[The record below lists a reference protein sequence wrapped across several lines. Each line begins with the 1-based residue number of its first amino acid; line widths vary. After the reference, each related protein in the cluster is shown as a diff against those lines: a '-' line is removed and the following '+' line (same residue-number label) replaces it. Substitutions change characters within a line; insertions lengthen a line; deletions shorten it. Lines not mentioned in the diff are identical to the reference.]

1 MAFADLGSL
10 AVGGSTANNQTS
22 LSVTTTQAA
31 NAGDLI
37 VVVAGVDNSGAA
49 ADSDNAEINNMAATA
64 GGGTWTKAKGWTNS
78 QGVAQT
84 GAHVS
89 IWYNVLTAS
98 MPSGTTIATYFAN
111 QATSD
116 ASAMVARRFS
126 VSGTVSVGA
135 TNQVSD
141 DGIDPSALDCTTA
154 NRPALR
160 VRGIASETG
169 VATVLTATSTWTAWG
184 EGQSATAGGVTEISA
199 RAEHLISTGTGA
211 SSNPTFVA
219 ADSAS
224 AYVAF
229 YEDAVLRPGLQTY
242 TPTFYA
248 ATVAAGPVTLL
259 PGLTTYTP
267 TFYAAT
273 VSGAGADQPLTPAK
287 ADNTQTFYSPTLA
300 ATAALA
306 PSLASNAQSFPP
318 PTASSAVTLL
328 PPLTVN
334 TQNFLLGDP
343 YFFLPIVVAQVG
355 DTLTPALVTNAQTFY
370 PATVTG
376 GTVTLAPPLYTDP
389 DTLFAPTVAAGVVT
403 LTPPLAPN
411 TQTFFPASI
420 TASYTLSPPFFTN
433 TQNFLLGDPYFFL
446 PITITQS
453 GDTVLLPVKASNT
466 QTFFPATVSA
476 TAALA
481 PSLYSDP
488 DNFFPAT
495 VAGTVTLLPG
505 KHDDPDTFFPP
516 QVGTGAIILAP
527 NLFTDPDN
535 FFTPHAITVGNVVL
549 FPAMYADPDSFFPAM
564 LTGGTPPVEAATG
577 LNHPF
582 HANVGQFTDRT

>member
-1 MAFADLGSL
+1 MAFSDLGAL
-10 AVGGSTANNQTS
+10 AAGGNTGNNQTS

-98 MPSGTTIATYFAN
+98 MPSGTTIVTYFAN

-141 DGIDPSALDCTTA
+141 DGVDPSALDCTTA

-184 EGQSATAGGVTEISA
+184 AGQSATAGGVTEISA

-229 YEDAVLRPGLQTY
+229 YEDDVLRPGLQTY

-248 ATVAAGPVTLL
+248 PTVAAGPVTLL
-259 PGLTTYTP
+259 PGLDSYTQ
-267 TFYAAT
+267 TFHAAT

-343 YFFLPIVVAQVG
+343 YFFLPIVVAQPAG
-355 DTLTPALVTNAQTFY
+355 ADQALTPALYTDPDTFF
-370 PATVTG
+370 PPTVAAGAATI
-376 GTVTLAPPLYTDP
+376 APPLYTDP
-389 DTLFAPTVAAGVVT
+389 DSFFIPVTVAPGAV
-403 LTPPLAPN
+403 
-411 TQTFFPASI
+411 
-420 TASYTLSPPFFTN
+420 
-433 TQNFLLGDPYFFL
+433 
-446 PITITQS
+446 
-453 GDTVLLPVKASNT
+453 
-466 QTFFPATVSA
+466 
-476 TAALA
+476 ALA
-481 PSLYSDP
+481 PP
-488 DNFFPAT
+488 KFDNT
-495 VAGTVTLLPG
+495 S
-505 KHDDPDTFFPP
+505 TFFPP
-516 QVGTGAIILAP
+516 LVGTGELILLP
-527 NLFTDPDN
+527 NLFTNSPTFPPASIATGAVSLSPTLYSDPDN
-535 FFTPHAITVGNVVL
+535 FFTPHAITVGSVTL
-549 FPAMYADPDSFFPAM
+549 FPATYSDPDTFFPAT
-564 LTGGTPPVEAATG
+564 LTGGGVVIAGAG